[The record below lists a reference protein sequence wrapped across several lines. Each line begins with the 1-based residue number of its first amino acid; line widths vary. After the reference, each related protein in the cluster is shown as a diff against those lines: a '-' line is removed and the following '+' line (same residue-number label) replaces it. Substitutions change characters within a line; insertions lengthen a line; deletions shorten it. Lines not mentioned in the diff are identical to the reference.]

1 MDNGW
6 PWGKDRGGHRYER
19 LHAGRGRS
27 VKVVSG
33 PPLVGS
39 RGRGRSASRL
49 AWLLYVVALV
59 LVGLAAGLW
68 LVVHRPVAGAVGY
81 GYWHEGMVNGLAFA
95 TVGAV
100 IATRRPEHP
109 VGWLLLGAG
118 LVSAGGLVTGEFAAA
133 FLAVSGPSVG
143 VAVAAWAS
151 YQLQA
156 AIVGVLILLLLLF
169 PTGRPPSRRW
179 WVLAWAIAAGLV
191 LDWVGLG
198 LAPARYQDF
207 PGVEN
212 PFGIVGLATVL
223 KWVAG
228 AGAVL
233 LIGGFLGALA
243 SLFVR
248 FARARGLERQQLKW
262 FVYAAGLGFALLF
275 LPSLIPGASWVAG
288 TLAWTLVPASLSVAT
303 AMAVLR
309 YRLYDIDRLINR
321 TVVYG
326 LLTALLAGVYAGL
339 VLILGELF
347 GDLGAQP
354 PSWAVAGATLAVAAL
369 FQPARRR
376 IQQAVDRRFNRR
388 RHDVA
393 KTIQAFSTHL
403 RDQVD
408 LDTLSTELLAVVDQ
422 TMEPRQVSLWLR
434 PSAPGSSGTARS
446 AAQPTTW
453 AY

>member
-1 MDNGW
+1 
-6 PWGKDRGGHRYER
+6 
-19 LHAGRGRS
+19 
-27 VKVVSG
+27 VTVVSRS
-33 PPLVGS
+33 PPVGS

-49 AWLLYVVALV
+49 AWLLYAVALG
-59 LVGLAAGLW
+59 LIGLAAGLW
-68 LVVHRPVAGAVGY
+68 LVVHRPAAGAVGY
-81 GYWHEGMVNGLAFA
+81 EYWHEGMVNGLAFA

-109 VGWLLLGAG
+109 VAWLFLGAG
-118 LVSAGGLVTGEFAAA
+118 LVGAAQLATGEYAAA
-133 FLAVSGPSVG
+133 FLAASGPSAG

-151 YQLQA
+151 YQFQSA
-156 AIVGVLILLLLLF
+156 VVGLLIGMLLVF
-169 PTGRPPSRRW
+169 PTGQPPSRRW
-179 WVLAWAIAAGLV
+179 WVLAWAIAAGVV
-191 LDWVGLG
+191 LAWVGQG

-212 PFGIVGLATVL
+212 PFGIAGLAMML
-223 KWVAG
+223 KWIAG

-233 LIGGFLGALA
+233 SIVGFLGALA

-262 FVYAAGLGFALLF
+262 FVYVAGLGFAMLF
-275 LPSLIPGASWVAG
+275 LPNLIPGASGVAG
-288 TLAWTLVPASLSVAT
+288 TLTWTLVPASLSA
-303 AMAVLR
+303 AAALAILR

-326 LLTALLAGVYAGL
+326 LLTALLAGLYAGL
-339 VLILGELF
+339 VLLLGQLF

-388 RHDVA
+388 RYDAA
-393 KTIQAFSTHL
+393 KTIQAYSVRL
-403 RDQVD
+403 RDAVD
-408 LDTLSTELLAVVDQ
+408 LDTLSAELLAAVDQ
-422 TMEPRQVSLWLR
+422 TMQPTGISLWLR
-434 PSAPGSSGTARS
+434 PSAPGSSGPHRS
-446 AAQPTTW
+446 EAQPTTW

>member
-1 MDNGW
+1 
-6 PWGKDRGGHRYER
+6 
-19 LHAGRGRS
+19 
-27 VKVVSG
+27 VTVVSRS
-33 PPLVGS
+33 PPVGS
-39 RGRGRSASRL
+39 RGRGRSASQL
-49 AWLLYVVALV
+49 AWLLYVVALG
-59 LVGLAAGLW
+59 LIGLAGGLW

-81 GYWHEGMVNGLAFA
+81 EYWHEGMVNGLAFA

-109 VGWLLLGAG
+109 VGWLFLGAG
-118 LVSAGGLVTGEFAAA
+118 LVGAAQLATGEYAAA
-133 FLAVSGPSVG
+133 FLAASGPSVG

-151 YQLQA
+151 YQFQSA
-156 AIVGVLILLLLLF
+156 VVGLLIGMLLVF

-179 WVLAWAIAAGLV
+179 WVLAWAIAAGVV
-191 LDWVGLG
+191 LAWVGQG

-207 PGVEN
+207 PGVDN
-212 PFGIVGLATVL
+212 PFGIAGLATML
-223 KWVAG
+223 KWIAG

-233 LIGGFLGALA
+233 STVGFLGALA

-262 FVYAAGLGFALLF
+262 FVYAAGLGFAMLF
-275 LPSLIPGASWVAG
+275 LPNLIPGASGVAG
-288 TLAWTLVPASLSVAT
+288 TLTWTLVPASLSAAAAVAI
-303 AMAVLR
+303 LR

-321 TVVYG
+321 TLVYA
-326 LLTALLAGVYAGL
+326 LLTALLGLVYAGL
-339 VLILGELF
+339 VLLLGQLF

-376 IQQAVDRRFNRR
+376 IQAAVDRRFNRR
-388 RHDVA
+388 RYDAA
-393 KTIQAFSTHL
+393 KTIQAYSVRL
-403 RDQVD
+403 RDEVD

-422 TMEPRQVSLWLR
+422 TMQPAGVSLWLR
-434 PSAPGSSGTARS
+434 PSAPGSSGPPRS
-446 AAQPTTW
+446 EAQPTTW

>member
-1 MDNGW
+1 VTVVSR
-6 PWGKDRGGHRYER
+6 PPP
-19 LHAGRGRS
+19 AGRR
-27 VKVVSG
+27 
-33 PPLVGS
+33 
-39 RGRGRSASRL
+39 RQGRSASRL

-59 LVGLAAGLW
+59 LVGLAVGLW

-81 GYWHEGMVNGLAFA
+81 EYWREGMVNGLAWA

-109 VGWLLLGAG
+109 VGWLFLGAG
-118 LVSAGGLVTGEFAAA
+118 LVSAGGLVTGEYAAA
-133 FLAVSGPSVG
+133 FLAASGPSVG

-151 YQLQA
+151 YQFQST
-156 AIVGVLILLLLLF
+156 IVGLLIGMLLLF

-179 WVLAWAIAAGLV
+179 WVLAWAIAAGVV
-191 LDWVGLG
+191 LAWVGQG

-207 PGVEN
+207 PGVDN
-212 PFGIVGLATVL
+212 PFGIAGLATVL

-233 LIGGFLGALA
+233 SVVGFLGALA

-248 FARARGLERQQLKW
+248 FARARGQERQQLKW
-262 FVYAAGLGFALLF
+262 FVYAAGLGFAVLF
-275 LPSLIPGASWVAG
+275 LPNLIPGASGVAG
-288 TLAWTLVPASLSVAT
+288 TLAWTLVPASLSAAAAVAI
-303 AMAVLR
+303 LR
-309 YRLYDIDRLINR
+309 YRLYDLDRLINR

-326 LLTALLAGVYAGL
+326 VLTVLLAGVYAGL

-347 GDLGAQP
+347 GGLGAQP

-376 IQQAVDRRFNRR
+376 IQAVVDRRFNRR
-388 RHDVA
+388 KYNTA
-393 KTIQAFSTHL
+393 KTIQAYSARL

-422 TMEPRQVSLWLR
+422 TMEPTRVSLWLR
-434 PSAPGSSGTARS
+434 PSPHDSSGTPRSEARP
-446 AAQPTTW
+446 ATW